1 MTHSAAPYGNGDSN
15 KILLSPKHVLRQ
27 IKTTMK
33 LTRIS
38 SVLAK
43 IALAALCLAGAANA
57 LAAVDTTAAT
67 NVWPVMVRMDYN
79 PVMNLKMQADGETL
93 TGIEFNLTGTTKISD
108 IASIDVYFGG
118 NSVGKVGEKF
128 GSAKVTGAPKVTV
141 VGRKKLEHG
150 ANDIWVS
157 VTMKKNADIEGKI
170 VLAATGATVN
180 ARKQAIKGAKTEQR
194 IGYAVAKAG
203 DLKSKNYRIPAI
215 ARNPKTGTLIATFD
229 IRYNHAGDLPA
240 NIDVGVS
247 RSTDG
252 GKTWSPVESV
262 LSSKNMEVKKG
273 IGDPGIL
280 VDDKTGKIWISA
292 LWAPQSG
299 HPIWTSSTGTD
310 SPQNCGQMVLI
321 SSDNDG
327 KSWSKPINI
336 TSGIKR
342 LQDSDTQDWGLVFQ
356 GPGAGICTKDGTLI
370 FPSQIWGHKG
380 KGVKGVLVYSKDGGK
395 TWTSSKAMPWG
406 GSESTCVQLKDGS
419 IMLNVRQGSPG
430 ERIVATTKDMGETW
444 KKFDGEKLRQPGNL
458 CQAALLTADGKN
470 LFFSNPNSGVRNH
483 MTLKYSKDGGK
494 TWSDGL
500 LYDERRC
507 AGYSTLAFTDAKNQ
521 RIGVLYEGSPDS
533 QTLFFLSIPAD
544 EVRKAK

>member
-1 MTHSAAPYGNGDSN
+1 MNIPKMKSY
-15 KILLSPKHVLRQ
+15 LS
-27 IKTTMK
+27 
-33 LTRIS
+33 
-38 SVLAK
+38 K
-43 IALAALCLAGAANA
+43 IALATLCLTGTCDA
-57 LAAVDTTAAT
+57 LAAVNTTANT
-67 NVWPVMVRMDYN
+67 SVWPVMVRMDYN

-93 TGIEFNLTGTTKISD
+93 TGIDFDLKGTTKISD

-118 NSVGKVGEKF
+118 DTSGKIGEKF
-128 GSAKVTGAPKVTV
+128 GSAKITGNPKVSV
-141 VGRKKLEHG
+141 MGRKKLANG
-150 ANDIWVS
+150 ANELWVS
-157 VTMKKNADIEGKI
+157 VKMKKNADIEGKI
-170 VLAATGATVN
+170 VLAVTGATIN
-180 ARKQAIKGAKTEQR
+180 SRKQNIKGAQTVQR
-194 IGYAVAKAG
+194 IGYAIAKAG
-203 DLKSKNYRIPAI
+203 DLGSKNYRIPAI

-229 IRYNHAGDLPA
+229 IRYNHGGDLPA
-240 NIDVGVS
+240 NIDVGVC
-247 RSTDG
+247 RSENG
-252 GKTWSPVESV
+252 GKTWTPVESV
-262 LSSKNMEVKKG
+262 LSSKGMEVEKG

-299 HPIWTSSTGTD
+299 HPIWSSSTGTD
-310 SPQNCGQMVLI
+310 SPQECGQMVLI

-342 LQDSDTQDWGLVFQ
+342 LKDSDTKDWGLVFQ

-430 ERIVATTKDMGETW
+430 ARIVATTKDMGETW
-444 KKFDGEKLRQPGNL
+444 KKFDGENLRQPGNL

-470 LFFSNPNSGVRNH
+470 LYFSNPNSGARNN
-483 MTLKYSKDGGK
+483 MTLKHSKDGGK
-494 TWSDGL
+494 TWSEGL

-507 AGYSTLAFTDAKNQ
+507 AGYSTLAFADDKNQ
-521 RIGVLYEGSPDS
+521 RIGVLYEGTPDA

>member
-1 MTHSAAPYGNGDSN
+1 MILK
-15 KILLSPKHVLRQ
+15 KIPSTLS
-27 IKTTMK
+27 
-33 LTRIS
+33 
-38 SVLAK
+38 K
-43 IALAALCLAGAANA
+43 IALAALCLAGTCDA
-57 LAAVDTTAAT
+57 LAAVTTKANT

-93 TGIEFNLTGTTKISD
+93 TGIEFNLTGTTKIAD

-118 NSVGKVGEKF
+118 DSTGKAGEKF
-128 GSAKVTGAPKVTV
+128 GSAKVTGAPKITVT
-141 VGRKKLEHG
+141 GRKKLSVG
-150 ANDIWVS
+150 NNDLWVS
-157 VTMKKNADIEGKI
+157 VTMKKNANIDGKI

-180 ARKQAIKGAKTEQR
+180 ARKQAIKNAKTEQR

-215 ARNPKTGTLIATFD
+215 VRNPKTGTLVATFD

-247 RSTDG
+247 RSEDG
-252 GKTWSPVESV
+252 GKTWTPVEAV
-262 LSSKNMEVKKG
+262 LSSQNMEVKKG

-280 VDDKTGKIWISA
+280 VNDKTGEIWISA

-299 HPIWTSSTGTD
+299 HPIWSSSTGTV
-310 SPQNCGQMVLI
+310 SPQECGQMVLI
-321 SSDNDG
+321 SSKNDG

-336 TSGIKR
+336 TSDIKR
-342 LQDSDTQDWGLVFQ
+342 LSDKDTADWGLVFQ

-430 ERIVATTKDMGETW
+430 ARVVATTKDMGETW
-444 KKFDGEKLRQPGNL
+444 EKFNGENLRQPGNL
-458 CQAALLTADGKN
+458 CQAALLTDDGKT
-470 LFFSNPNSGVRNH
+470 LYFSNPNSGARNN

-507 AGYSTLAFTDAKNQ
+507 AGYSTIAFNDDKNKT
-521 RIGVLYEGSPDS
+521 IGVLYEGSPDS
-533 QTLFFLSIPAD
+533 QTIFFLSIPVD
-544 EVRKAK
+544 EIKKAK